1 MIKYLVVLLDDA
13 SPSFCHYTH
22 ARDKRNLISLDLLKD
37 AVFFAMRENLVIQYV
52 HPAYDL
58 PEGYSDVIDEMT
70 HVNIVPLKSE
80 LPADAV
86 VIEGFD
92 ELNDSANVLRAGVP
106 YVLRTDHK
114 TFMKEWESLAS
125 RLEIISRLNIVYT
138 DICDFHDEDSEK
150 YAEALNGFSEV
161 LKTLAA
167 KGKYPQVNILTDRM
181 LLGRMNNCNAGVESI
196 TLAPDGRFY
205 VCPGFYYDGLG
216 SVGSLAEGLCI
227 KNPHLYELEY
237 APICRI
243 CDSYHCKRCVWMNR
257 KTTLEVNTPSHEQCV
272 MSHIERNA
280 SRAFVLSLKDDGMSD
295 EIPEIDYLDPFEELI
310 KNR

>member
-22 ARDKRNLISLDLLKD
+22 TRDKRNLISLDLLKD

-52 HPAYDL
+52 YPGYDL

-80 LPADAV
+80 LHADAV

-92 ELNDSANVLRAGVP
+92 ELNDSANLLRAGVP

-114 TFMKEWESLAS
+114 TFMKEWKSLTS

-138 DICDFHDEDSEK
+138 DICDFRDEDSEK

-161 LKTLAA
+161 LKTLAS

-205 VCPGFYYDGLG
+205 V
-216 SVGSLAEGLCI
+216 
-227 KNPHLYELEY
+227 
-237 APICRI
+237 
-243 CDSYHCKRCVWMNR
+243 
-257 KTTLEVNTPSHEQCV
+257 
-272 MSHIERNA
+272 
-280 SRAFVLSLKDDGMSD
+280 
-295 EIPEIDYLDPFEELI
+295 
-310 KNR
+310 